1 MASIKGFKEAY
12 YEFLKNILDT
22 IILGQNFMNI
32 VYGIKTKL
40 VNTHL
45 KTPVIRESR
54 ASHLRTKKIMPSNPS
69 HLTIITT
76 KS

>member
-1 MASIKGFKEAY
+1 
-12 YEFLKNILDT
+12 
-22 IILGQNFMNI
+22 MNI